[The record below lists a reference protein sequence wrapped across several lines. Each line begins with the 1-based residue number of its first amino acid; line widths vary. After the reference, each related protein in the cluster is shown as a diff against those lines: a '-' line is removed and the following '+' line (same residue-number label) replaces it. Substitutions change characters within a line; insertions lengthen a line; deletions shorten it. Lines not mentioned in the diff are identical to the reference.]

1 MQGAVCEVHHL
12 FPPLH
17 AAIVPYPYSG
27 HKISRDNK
35 KVPPDS
41 FPVGG
46 KMLAL
51 PIFPG
56 RRQPSIV
63 GRDELNYRV
72 RNGNGWTL
80 ALISTNLCHPVSP
93 ENKLYYTLFALF
105 CQEISI
111 PKPQTSA
118 TFAIRKGKAAEG
130 TSFRTCAE
138 ACGPQLALT
147 W

>member
-1 MQGAVCEVHHL
+1 MQGAVCGVHHL
-12 FPPLH
+12 FPHLH
-17 AAIVPYPYSG
+17 AAIVPYPNSG